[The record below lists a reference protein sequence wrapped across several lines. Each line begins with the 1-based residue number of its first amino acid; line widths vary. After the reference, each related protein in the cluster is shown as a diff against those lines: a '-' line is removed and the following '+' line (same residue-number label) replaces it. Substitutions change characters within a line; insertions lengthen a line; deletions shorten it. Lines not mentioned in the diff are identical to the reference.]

1 VKLAEIRK
9 EVQCPICLGE
19 NIFLNFLRVFDITW
33 YDASLML
40 VYISEVF
47 FISLHYLTLHIT
59 KSDCFINTIMYIFL
73 SLVNG
78 YLRTIVD
85 KTALYW
91 RQLVPSIFSQLDAS
105 R

>member
-1 VKLAEIRK
+1 MKLAEIRK

-59 KSDCFINTIMYIFL
+59 KPDCFINTIMYIFCH
-73 SLVNG
+73 
-78 YLRTIVD
+78 
-85 KTALYW
+85 
-91 RQLVPSIFSQLDAS
+91 
-105 R
+105 